1 MNNHIVSRTVL
12 SIFLLFAGIIQ
23 SNAFSPLNT
32 HPEVQLGL
40 TGVAS
45 YGSPMFANAMFMETR
60 GWKVIGTNAAPA
72 SDQLDELGYPK
83 YLTSGTKLYVNPGQN
98 SGAAQPTYGGR
109 ICISWEGDADIRC
122 AGSYLTSTTPATGL
136 AVNGRRFYDNGTNPN
151 GVYLVIYDINPANPP
166 KNIRIWLNDLRN
178 PSKSLA
184 PEEQG
189 GVTHFLHPT
198 FAERFGNEAFFMFR
212 FMNWTVTTECPIIK
226 WSDRRKPNH
235 CFQTGTINNII
246 KVGVNY
252 EEIINTCNQFGK
264 DMWINIPAKADE
276 EFVKNLAKLIDGQD
290 PDKTG
295 FAGLNKNLRCFV
307 EYSNEMGWAFWQTYC
322 TDQGKLQ
329 SPVQL
334 GTTWAA
340 YQKAKVASWFRSVVG
355 ATNEQYKVVQALQS
369 PNAYGSEI
377 ELGITCTSYG
387 PTLTPSGAPD
397 YIAVT
402 SYVSNNMEDYI
413 FNDLNFT
420 NPTIRDKE
428 LSKYFR
434 EYEKRQLQA
443 TTSISGVDYTSGIS
457 DVAISMSK
465 KFGKPIVVYEGGSGM
480 GLTGDK
486 YVLDCKVVP
495 SNTAGATRKIF
506 YNYIETCGAGN
517 QAKYMDFITATHTH
531 PLMYDMF
538 NVAFSLSKK
547 AGAKTLSQF
556 GDIGDTSASLVQ
568 YGWWYCMRDLKQDP
582 NQAYRYKFWLDWYN
596 EQKDIREIN
605 DSIGIAP
612 HFITKSLLKSAK
624 VGESCLNEISFTKG
638 DGQNTVKLISRKEHL
653 PQSLSFAISD
663 SKITISGT
671 PVAGEEGDYY
681 FLYRILD
688 ANNDPAYGVYMLKV
702 LPAPLD
708 TVFAY
713 EDFGTTE
720 GAIYQ
725 KTTGTGFTGS
735 WMMSNS
741 SATDIFIKAT
751 TPLSYSGLKTSRG
764 CYIDGGT
771 NNRIC
776 ARSLDVSKFD
786 YLINSSYSTL
796 IRQPN
801 STLWFSA
808 LVRRTDNVTNRDIF
822 RFLQGS
828 LYSDKYQSQIAIQ
841 INTSGYF
848 QLDCINPAFTQFTSN
863 ATSVYCNPNQTYLV
877 VMELN
882 FNSDR
887 DSVKLYINPAIDH
900 KNPVALIPNARFG
913 TELGQFYPLTKYA
926 YVGKNAL
933 SVSADD
939 IRFGD
944 SFKAV
949 TPTDPN
955 SAVSKNEINPLT
967 IFASDNLLH
976 LNDAT
981 NSYDMSIFDAT
992 GKLILKKFINQKNT
1006 TIPLNL
1012 KGLVIVNCSNKS
1024 FFVSRKIQL
1033 N

>member
-1 MNNHIVSRTVL
+1 MVNQ
-12 SIFLLFAGIIQ
+12 IFTRVAITFFLFFAGIIQ
-23 SNAFSPLNT
+23 SKAFTPLNT

-40 TGVAS
+40 SGVSS
-45 YGSPMFANAMFMETR
+45 YGSPMFANAMYMETR
-60 GWKVIGTNAAPA
+60 GWKVVGTNAAPA

-83 YLTSGTKLYVNPGQN
+83 YLTSGTRLYVNPGQN
-98 SGAAQPTYGGR
+98 SGASQPAYGGR

-122 AGSYLTSTTPATGL
+122 AGSYLTSNTPATGM
-136 AVNGRRFYDNGTNPN
+136 AVNGRRFYNNGTTPN

-166 KNIRIWLNDLRN
+166 KNIRIWLNDLRD

-189 GVTHFLHPT
+189 GVQYYMHPT
-198 FAERFGNEAFFMFR
+198 FEERFAVEAFSIFR
-212 FMNWTVTTECPIIK
+212 FMNWTTTTDCSIVN

-235 CFQTGTINNII
+235 CFQKGIVNNVDL
-246 KVGVNY
+246 VGVCY
-252 EEIINTCNQFGK
+252 EDIITMCNKLGK
-264 DMWINIPAKADE
+264 DMWINIPAKANE
-276 EFVKNLAKLIDGQD
+276 QFVKNLAKLIDGQD
-290 PDKTG
+290 PDNTG
-295 FAGLNKNLRCFV
+295 FQGLNKNLRCFV

-322 TDQGKLQ
+322 TEQGNLQ
-329 SPVQL
+329 SPVQT
-334 GTTWAA
+334 GRKWAA
-340 YQKAKVASWFRSVVG
+340 YQKARVASWFRSVVG
-355 ATNEQYKVVQALQS
+355 STNEQYKIVQALQS
-369 PNAYGSEI
+369 SNPTDSEI
-377 ELGITCTSYG
+377 ELGITCTTYG

-397 YIAVT
+397 NIAVT
-402 SYVSNNMEDYI
+402 SYVSNKMEEYI

-420 NPTIRDKE
+420 DPTIRDKE
-428 LSKYFR
+428 LSKYFL

-443 TTSISGVDYTSGIS
+443 SASVSGVDYTSGIS

-465 KFGKPIVVYEGGSGM
+465 KYGKPIVVYEGGSGM
-480 GLTGDK
+480 GLTGNK
-486 YVLDCKVVP
+486 YVVDCKVVP
-495 SNTAGATRKIF
+495 SSTAGATSKIF

-517 QAKYMDFITATHTH
+517 QAKYMDFIIATHTH

-556 GDIGDTSASLVQ
+556 GDIGDTSANLVQ

-605 DSIGIAP
+605 DSVGIAP

-624 VGESCLNEISFTKG
+624 VGETCQNEISFTKG

-653 PQSLSFAISD
+653 PQSLTFSVSD

-688 ANNDPAYGVYMLKV
+688 ADKDPAYGVYTFKV

-713 EDFGTTE
+713 DDFGTIE
-720 GAIYQ
+720 GAVYQ
-725 KTTGTGFTGS
+725 KNTGTGFTGG

-741 SATDIFIKAT
+741 TASDIFVKTT
-751 TPLSYSGLKTSRG
+751 TPLTYSGLKTSG
-764 CYIDGGT
+764 GGYIDGGT
-771 NNRIC
+771 NNRVC
-776 ARSLDVSKFD
+776 ARNLDVSKFD
-786 YLINSSYSTL
+786 YLINSSNNTL

-801 STLWFSA
+801 SSLWFSA
-808 LVRRTDNVTNRDIF
+808 LVRRTETVTNRDVF

-848 QLDCINPAFTQFTSN
+848 QLDCINPALTQFTSN

-882 FNSDR
+882 FNSDK

-900 KNPVALIPNARFG
+900 KNPVALIPDARFG

-926 YVGKNAL
+926 YVGKNVL

-955 SAVSKNEINPLT
+955 SAVSQNEINPLT
-967 IFASDNLLH
+967 IFASEKLLH
-976 LNDAT
+976 INGAT
-981 NSYDMSIFDAT
+981 DSFDMNLYDAT
-992 GKLILKKFINQKNT
+992 GMLLMKKHINQQSA
-1006 TIPLNL
+1006 TIPLNF
-1012 KGLVIVNCSNKS
+1012 KGLIIVNCSNKS
-1024 FFVSRKIQL
+1024 LFVSKKI
-1033 N
+1033 NVY